1 MLLPYNFKKKGK
13 NLVIRKVNDCT
24 QEIRILFTKLR
35 GTNSIDVKYNVA
47 FSYPVINKIASYIQG
62 IPYRE
67 KLPTGAFHFASDAPS
82 DTAYSHVISDQMNEQ
97 DAIELAQKDAEVI
110 IKFFLPLLAKCDSP
124 ESFISALQ
132 DEDRDVI
139 KSLVG
144 LGLNEWIQ
152 ISALLSIG
160 RIEKAVELF
169 DNWTPVEW
177 FGNQELS
184 VDQKKV
190 CRWRIATWNPEN
202 GLNDNY
208 TLFGRQ
214 GNGTIVPVS
223 DCHDI

>member
-1 MLLPYNFKKKGK
+1 MG
-13 NLVIRKVNDCT
+13 VRT
-24 QEIRILFTKLR
+24 
-35 GTNSIDVKYNVA
+35 
-47 FSYPVINKIASYIQG
+47 
-62 IPYRE
+62 
-67 KLPTGAFHFASDAPS
+67 
-82 DTAYSHVISDQMNEQ
+82 
-97 DAIELAQKDAEVI
+97 
-110 IKFFLPLLAKCDSP
+110 
-124 ESFISALQ
+124 
-132 DEDRDVI
+132 
-139 KSLVG
+139 
-144 LGLNEWIQ
+144 
-152 ISALLSIG
+152 
-160 RIEKAVELF
+160 IEKAVELF